1 MTSIKLYEV
10 GYGEAGHGSV
20 TIMLNNGGFFLI
32 RDGIPH
38 EDGEDEIDDPGI
50 EISMADMEAF
60 CRAALTH
67 IEHGKPRPGPQP
79 KPEPGVE
86 DIKIYDLGISV
97 RLCNIL
103 QSAFGGGWDGWP
115 EIPVRELTLGDIC
128 KHSQREYM
136 KFRNFGRRSLFELES
151 LLEKFNLELKK
162 R

>member
-1 MTSIKLYEV
+1 MTGIKLYEV
-10 GYGEAGHGSV
+10 GYGETGQGSV

-67 IEHGKPRPGPQP
+67 IERSKTQP
-79 KPEPGVE
+79 KQEPGVE
-86 DIKIYDLGISV
+86 DIKIFDLGISV
-97 RLCNIL
+97 RLCNLL
-103 QSAFGGGWDGWP
+103 QSAFDGRWTGWP

-128 KHSQREYM
+128 KHSRRDYM
-136 KFRNFGRRSLFELES
+136 KFRNFGQRSLQELES
-151 LLEKFNLELKK
+151 LLLKHNLDFKK
-162 R
+162 Q